1 MNGKRVAAH
10 SMGRRLCVTID
21 HDYQSNAFNNDSAVL
36 RSVAW

>member
-10 SMGRRLCVTID
+10 SMGRRLCVTFD
-21 HDYQSNAFNNDSAVL
+21 HDYQSNAFSNDSAVL